1 MKVKITDLAKEMKLS
16 KQTIYSWLKKGK
28 FEGELIKNSWWVD
41 KKSFEKFFLNR
52 LNEKGAKSELK
63 QKEDKKKTEKVKIDY
78 KKIIQ
83 EKDKR
88 IKQVENELRQG
99 GLIYADT
106 LFEKDKRIDEL
117 ELQLTQASVT
127 YDNAVEKHKTRI
139 KKYEGVIEDMQHDYD
154 LLDKENEELT
164 RNLRNGERYFSG
176 FDGSSGKI
184 KHYELILK
192 TVGNLVFGALDD
204 GK

>member
-1 MKVKITDLAKEMKLS
+1 MKVKLTDLAKEMKLS

-28 FEGELIKNSWWVD
+28 FEGELIKNSWWID

-63 QKEDKKKTEKVKIDY
+63 STQKEDKKKTEKVIDY

-83 EKDKR
+83 
-88 IKQVENELRQG
+88 
-99 GLIYADT
+99 
-106 LFEKDKRIDEL
+106 EKDKRIDEL

-127 YDNAVEKHKTRI
+127 YDNAVEKYKTRI
-139 KKYEGVIEDMQHDYD
+139 KKHEGIVEDMQHDYD
-154 LLDKENEELT
+154 LLDNEYELLEKENEELKK
-164 RNLRNGERYFSG
+164 NLKDAEKYFSG

-192 TVGNLVFGALDD
+192 TVGNLVFGALED